1 MSGLL
6 NLCSLSYSRSRGP
19 VHCRT
24 PEVFPREE
32 GTVAVGRA
40 DQDERVSACRWCM
53 AQLLSRAPAP
63 RLGFY
68 ALLSFQNLT
77 VSLFACGFR
86 KSVVNTKVKK

>member
-1 MSGLL
+1 
-6 NLCSLSYSRSRGP
+6 
-19 VHCRT
+19 
-24 PEVFPREE
+24 
-32 GTVAVGRA
+32 
-40 DQDERVSACRWCM
+40 M
-53 AQLLSRAPAP
+53 AQLLFPAPAP